1 MNIGGFAQENPLAL
15 ALQQQNMTGLQQSQM
30 SEEER
35 RKRQDALWAALD
47 QAYANMN
54 QNKNIHNYF
63 LAGTGGGGSMGGW

>member
-1 MNIGGFAQENPLAL
+1 
-15 ALQQQNMTGLQQSQM
+15 M

-47 QAYANMN
+47 QAWQGMN
-54 QNKNIHNYF
+54 QQKNIQGYF